1 MPITH
6 ARKMDG
12 WSPLSTR
19 GCIMQS
25 QGIHMYV
32 TTIVTFL
39 VQKDGGTGT
48 LPLSEALRDEVLC
61 L

>member
-1 MPITH
+1 
-6 ARKMDG
+6 MDG